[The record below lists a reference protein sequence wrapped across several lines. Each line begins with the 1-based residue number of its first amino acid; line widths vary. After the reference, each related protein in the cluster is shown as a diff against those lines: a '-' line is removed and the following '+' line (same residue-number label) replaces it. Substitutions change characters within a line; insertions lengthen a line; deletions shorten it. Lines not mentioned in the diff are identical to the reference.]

1 MLKACTIKNLIQQE
15 NQIAIRK
22 TKLHASFSM
31 TEEFWEWTAMTARIT
46 NKAGLEL
53 VIGKIF

>member
-22 TKLHASFSM
+22 TKLHASFRM

>member
-1 MLKACTIKNLIQQE
+1 MLKACTIKNLLQQE

-22 TKLHASFSM
+22 TNLHPSFSV
-31 TEEFWEWTAMTARIT
+31 TKEFWEWTAVTARIT